1 MCSQKERRMK
11 PTHSMALV
19 VCCALAA
26 FVTMTAVHAG
36 IDSIAFPR
44 EYAKGVM
51 YTSHDLADV
60 KGSGNFTSRRQ
71 LWRRYTKI
79 NLFQAAQ

>member
-11 PTHSMALV
+11 PTHSMVLV

-36 IDSIAFPR
+36 IDGIAFPR

-60 KGSGNFTSRRQ
+60 KEYREFYITPAALEAVHQ
-71 LWRRYTKI
+71 I